1 MKQDQP
7 DCSLADQTST
17 HTKEQQQHLSANGQ
31 QFTMA
36 DKAVLQLLT
45 KLDEG
50 AQTIA
55 NLRGI
60 LTLKTAELNELM
72 AQLEITNQVVY
83 DVECTTAQ
91 IETMLKEMG
100 IADDLKPHSR
110 ETILMNAEASLDSA
124 IKSANS
130 LYASSASASIAGTG
144 GASIDQ
150 DGNVNNFYRFSTGR
164 RPSLASNHS
173 THSSNSG
180 IEAEKR
186 ERTNYAPKYATK
198 IRYKPDTKHIL
209 RQLNDLIFQLELDS
223 GKFFEAVG
231 TTTDVQVLQKV
242 LIDLGIAKTIA
253 LSAKSHLK
261 RRTILLRSG
270 RRRNTEQIRLLGEK
284 IRESEALWK
293 AHAKDTPLLVDG
305 KDIIAILDRE
315 DDLLAKNLPVHPD
328 RVPFD
333 IQGKQSPPPTSPSNS
348 RTIRNS
354 LSQTEMALMS
364 RPGRPGHSRTPSLHG
379 STSTTDTSML
389 PVPVSTTTVATAVP
403 MNVARSS
410 PPPPLPPVPAVLSV
424 TIMSN
429 NNNNNSMLKSSTPTT
444 PTAATT
450 PTSTSTSTI
459 GFSNAVSPAMFPLPK
474 KVPISHRHSANARPG
489 PLVKVATSTPR
500 VRTNSLTIKT
510 KDSQKQAQSSTNTSS
525 TPTANYNNSNNSNNS
540 NNNAYGLS
548 AAATTGG
555 NMNSAGN
562 YSNIKSSKLAIASR
576 PGLMSQYSQQS
587 PLQSSIGSG
596 SGPGLGS
603 GSGSTITA
611 TAGTGTGIGIGTGTL
626 SLSSSTTTGPAPID
640 STASTALKKTGK
652 AGQRGPGSTLRL
664 RSMLAR
670 RNQPQAK
677 LNDNDA

>member
-1 MKQDQP
+1 
-7 DCSLADQTST
+7 
-17 HTKEQQQHLSANGQ
+17 
-31 QFTMA
+31 
-36 DKAVLQLLT
+36 
-45 KLDEG
+45 
-50 AQTIA
+50 
-55 NLRGI
+55 
-60 LTLKTAELNELM
+60 
-72 AQLEITNQVVY
+72 EITNQVVY
-83 DVECTTAQ
+83 DVESTTAQ

-100 IADDLKPHSR
+100 ISDDLKPHSR

-130 LYASSASASIAGTG
+130 LYA
-144 GASIDQ
+144 DQ
-150 DGNVNNFYRFSTGR
+150 DGNANNFYRFSTGR

-180 IEAEKR
+180 IEPEKR
-186 ERTNYAPKYATK
+186 DRTNYVTKYATK

-333 IQGKQSPPPTSPSNS
+333 IQGKQSPPPASPSSS

-364 RPGRPGHSRTPSLHG
+364 RPARPGHSRTPSLHG

-389 PVPVSTTTVATAVP
+389 PIPTTAI
-403 MNVARSS
+403 VARSS
-410 PPPPLPPVPAVLSV
+410 PPPLPPVPAVLSV

-429 NNNNNSMLKSSTPTT
+429 NPALKSSPTTPTT
-444 PTAATT
+444 PTN
-450 PTSTSTSTI
+450 S
-459 GFSNAVSPAMFPLPK
+459 VSPAVFPPPK
-474 KVPISHRHSANARPG
+474 KAPISYRHSASARPG
-489 PLVKVATSTPR
+489 PVVKVATSAPR
-500 VRTNSLTIKT
+500 VRTNSLTIKS
-510 KDSQKQAQSSTNTSS
+510 KDTPKQAPSTTTNAPNTK
-525 TPTANYNNSNNSNNS
+525 N
-540 NNNAYGLS
+540 
-548 AAATTGG
+548 
-555 NMNSAGN
+555 
-562 YSNIKSSKLAIASR
+562 SKLAMASK
-576 PGLMSQYSQQS
+576 P
-587 PLQSSIGSG
+587 
-596 SGPGLGS
+596 
-603 GSGSTITA
+603 TIVTPPM
-611 TAGTGTGIGIGTGTL
+611 
-626 SLSSSTTTGPAPID
+626 PAPAPVD
-640 STASTALKKTGK
+640 TASTALKKTGK
-652 AGQRGPGSTLRL
+652 TGQRGPGSTLRL

-670 RNQPQAK
+670 RNQPPAK
-677 LNDNDA
+677 ISENDA